1 MGIDHQPTPG
11 PNENDGTGSLTQ
23 EFSLFLKSD
32 PMRAQKLVFEL
43 SISRF
48 CYEVGSFGNISP
60 KDLARFFSTKRPH
73 KTVKEI
79 RDFFEP
85 CFGGGEEELRK
96 RLEVVCSAIE
106 STVPEHVALSK
117 EAASLIKEALCK
129 VLLRESAL
137 CIGSHKLPQIILD
150 TGLGIDKSII
160 KPFSDGVEIKKN
172 YILQTNLS
180 EKSPKLKREKTNL
193 LLNKILEDSNI
204 AKTKINSCIDSLLKL
219 FKPLTAHYIERL
231 HYIVPPALNE
241 YLQQPYEQ
249 NLTEF
254 TRTQLERT
262 FKADVYKIHQQ
273 KFYYIDATLKMLRNS
288 MR

>member
-11 PNENDGTGSLTQ
+11 PNENNDNGPLTQ

-32 PMRAQKLVFEL
+32 PMRAQKLVFEM

-48 CYEVGSFGNISP
+48 CDELERSGNISP
-60 KDLARFFSTKRPH
+60 EGLARFFSTERPH

-241 YLQQPYEQ
+241 YLHQPYKQDLAEY
-249 NLTEF
+249 
-254 TRTQLERT
+254 TRDAFETIFNSEVS
-262 FKADVYKIHQQ
+262 KMQ
-273 KFYYIDATLKMLRNS
+273 KQRIYDIDAALETLRNS